1 MPIAIKDNR
10 KTFGLGSILLHWI
23 TALIIIGMYP
33 LGLYIGTLTYYDAD
47 YHTVPYWH
55 KSIGMILLGLVVLR
69 VLWRIANT
77 SPAPLPQP
85 QPLLLATKAA
95 HLLLY
100 LLTLIALVSGYMI
113 STADG
118 RGIEVFNWFE
128 IPALPAVTKNQED
141 IAGEIH
147 YIAATLL
154 VSLAAIHALAALKH
168 HFIDKDK
175 TLTRMINMR
184 QETNP

>member
-1 MPIAIKDNR
+1 MPIVIKDNR

-77 SPAPLPQP
+77 SPAPP
-85 QPLLLATKAA
+85 ATTTASVISDQSGTPAA
-95 HLLLY
+95 VSANTDCAGVRLY
-100 LLTLIALVSGYMI
+100 DLDRRWSG
-113 STADG
+113 D
-118 RGIEVFNWFE
+118 RGI
-128 IPALPAVTKNQED
+128 Q
-141 IAGEIH
+141 
-147 YIAATLL
+147 L
-154 VSLAAIHALAALKH
+154 V
-168 HFIDKDK
+168 
-175 TLTRMINMR
+175 
-184 QETNP
+184 